1 VALRRPESIRL
12 AALLVVAVFAADLFW
27 SLVEDSTDS
36 LAYALVDEPAHLA
49 TCAIALLVLAAV
61 RGSAAERGFAI
72 AALIASTAIDLD
84 HLPHYLGSQLLMGAG
99 LPRPY
104 THSLLFVALLL
115 ALGWAL
121 RSGRREVALGIAFGV
136 AAHLLRDLAT
146 GPGVPFFWP
155 FSAAAV
161 SVPYAA
167 YAAALL
173 LATATVALSAPRRP
187 ARRRPDRRPLGARPL
202 PNAGQP
208 GGS

>member
-27 SLVEDSTDS
+27 SLVEDSTGS

-49 TCAIALLVLAAV
+49 TCAIALLVFAAV
-61 RGSAAERGFAI
+61 TGSAPARSFAI
-72 AALIASTAIDLD
+72 AALLASTAIDVD
-84 HLPHYLGSQLLMGAG
+84 HLPHYLGSQVLMGAG

-121 RSGRREVALGIAFGV
+121 RSRRREVALGIAFGI

-146 GPGVPFFWP
+146 GPGVPFLWP
-155 FSAAAV
+155 LSAAAV
-161 SVPYAA
+161 SVPYVT

-173 LATATVALSAPRRP
+173 LAVATVALSARRRP
-187 ARRRPDRRPLGARPL
+187 ARRRLARQPLGARPL
-202 PNAGQP
+202 PNAGRS

>member
-1 VALRRPESIRL
+1 MALRRPESIRL

-27 SLVEDSTDS
+27 GLVEDSTDS

-49 TCAIALLVLAAV
+49 TCALGLLVFAAV
-61 RGSAAERGFAI
+61 TGSAPARSFAI
-72 AALIASTAIDLD
+72 AALIASTAIDVD
-84 HLPHYLGSQLLMGAG
+84 HLPHYLGSHLLMGAG

-104 THSLLFVALLL
+104 THSLLLVALLL

-121 RSGRREVALGIAFGV
+121 RSGRREVVLGIAFGV
-136 AAHLLRDLAT
+136 GAHLLRDLAT

-155 FSAAAV
+155 LSAAAV
-161 SVPYAA
+161 SVPYAT

-173 LATATVALSAPRRP
+173 LALATVALSPRRRP
-187 ARRRPDRRPLGARPL
+187 ARQSLGARPL
-202 PNAGQP
+202 PNVGHS